1 MTTDYSRKWWA
12 LAAIGSGTFMSTIDG
27 SIVNIALNTIQET
40 YNASLGDV
48 EWVVLAYLLGIVCLL
63 PSMGRLGDMIG
74 RRRVYMGGFILFTA
88 ASALCGYAWDLPALI
103 AFRVLQAIGAAMVQA
118 MGIALLV
125 QAFPASERGR
135 ALGYNGTIIAT
146 GVAAGPVLGGIIIAT
161 LGWRSIFYVNIPFG
175 ILALILSYYVL
186 ADDSK
191 RTQQRFDYIGAA
203 LLGGALVSILYSL
216 TEGQHTGFGT
226 PLTLVL
232 FFGGFVGLALFI
244 WWERRIDYPMLNLQ
258 FFSNHNFSLGL
269 VAASLQALT
278 LQFNFVLLPLFMQK
292 VLNFDTGKT
301 GLLMVVSPIAIS
313 IFSMVSGRLTDRF
326 GPRWIATAGIFFL
339 GLGLYRVSG
348 LTAESDVWDIVFRVF
363 FIGTGF
369 GLFNSANTSSVMG
382 NVPRE
387 HGGIANGVLSVVRS
401 TGQIAGVT
409 LGAFI
414 WSTQIFAQTGQAYVD
429 FGEAPQAALV
439 GGFQTT
445 MLIAA
450 CLCWLALIPTLIRRD
465 TTSA

>member
-1 MTTDYSRKWWA
+1 MTRSQVTVVRIKADMLNEWLDLQRSEVVPALKKAGIKQRTVWATAVGNSFEYTILMPFDTWA
-12 LAAIGSGTFMSTIDG
+12 LMDAPGPLVTALGAEGAARLNAKLRKCIEVQRTFMS
-27 SIVNIALNTIQET
+27 
-40 YNASLGDV
+40 
-48 EWVVLAYLLGIVCLL
+48 
-63 PSMGRLGDMIG
+63 
-74 RRRVYMGGFILFTA
+74 
-88 ASALCGYAWDLPALI
+88 
-103 AFRVLQAIGAAMVQA
+103 LQVDD
-118 MGIALLV
+118 
-125 QAFPASERGR
+125 
-135 ALGYNGTIIAT
+135 
-146 GVAAGPVLGGIIIAT
+146 
-161 LGWRSIFYVNIPFG
+161 VNIPFG

-226 PLTLVL
+226 PLTMGM
-232 FFGGFVGLALFI
+232 FFGGFVVLALFI

-313 IFSMVSGRLTDRF
+313 IFSMVSGRLSDRF
-326 GPRWIATAGIFFL
+326 GPRWVATAGIFFL
-339 GLGLYRVSG
+339 GLGLDRVSG

-414 WSTQIFAQTGQAYVD
+414 WSTQIFAQTGQAYID

-445 MLIAA
+445 MFIAA

-465 TTSA
+465 TTPA